1 MREILGTFL
10 KIGATAYGGPAI
22 MGVMQAEFQERR
34 QWLTKAQFVEGL
46 AFANM
51 LPGAT
56 ATQLG
61 IFLGYRRAGWWGG
74 LLAGLCFCAPAFAI
88 MLALTLA
95 YSAFGVSPVLR
106 GALYGLGPIVLAV
119 FAVAV
124 YRLGHTALQSS
135 THVVLAVG
143 AAAAALFAPVATV
156 WILLFAGSVGLL
168 IFHSRRVGGLVL
180 AVLTLVLVS
189 SHVVHWSPLLAPP
202 ATGVTPRLVDV
213 AVQFAVIGTFTFGG
227 SLSIIALIQD
237 QVVHALAWL
246 TPQEF
251 IDGLAL
257 GQLTPGPPVM
267 LAAYVGYKTLGLI
280 GGVVAAVAIFLPSF
294 TMMLALLPVFE
305 RVRSITW
312 ARAALQG
319 MVAGVIGTLGVALA
333 RLAPHAVVDPFAAVL
348 FAGAVTVLLVW
359 RVAPLRMVAGGA
371 VLGIVR
377 RRLAAAWGI

>member
-1 MREILGTFL
+1 MREILATFL

-22 MGVMQAEFQERR
+22 MGVMQAEFRERR
-34 QWLTKAQFVEGL
+34 RWLTKAQFVEGL

-124 YRLGHTALQSS
+124 YRLGRTALQSS

-143 AAAAALFAPVATV
+143 TAAVALFTPVATV
-156 WILLFAGSVGLL
+156 WILLFAGGVGLFL
-168 IFHSRRVGGLVL
+168 FHDRRVGALVL
-180 AVLTLVLVS
+180 ATLTLVLAGA
-189 SHVVHWSPLLAPP
+189 HVVPWSPLLAPR
-202 ATGVTPRLVDV
+202 ATGTTPRLGDV
-213 AVQFAVIGTFTFGG
+213 AVQFAVIGSFTFGG

-237 QVVHALAWL
+237 QVVHTLAWL

-267 LAAYVGYKTLGLI
+267 LAAYVGYKTLGLT
-280 GGVVAAVAIFLPSF
+280 GAVVAAIAIFLPSF
-294 TMMLALLPVFE
+294 AMMLALLPVFE
-305 RVRSITW
+305 RVRAITW

-319 MVAGVIGTLGVALA
+319 MVAGVIGTLGVALV
-333 RLAPHAVVDPFAAVL
+333 RLAPHAVVDPFAVVL
-348 FAGAVTVLLVW
+348 FVGAVTVLMVW

-377 RRLAAAWGI
+377 RRLGAVWGV